1 MWLELHG
8 HGPSTTL
15 EVRKKIEPTVS
26 RCDHGVR
33 AALFHEDVILAADL
47 AMKLLS
53 ARCKNL
59 EGHKFLICFPFN
71 NKVGWPNGKALDY
84 ESRDCRF
91 DPCVDH
97 SITTIVAMGASS
109 FVLFDQLIK
118 NSIFG
123 RNVGSR

>member
-1 MWLELHG
+1 
-8 HGPSTTL
+8 
-15 EVRKKIEPTVS
+15 
-26 RCDHGVR
+26 
-33 AALFHEDVILAADL
+33 LFHEDVILAADL

-53 ARCKNL
+53 ARCKIL
-59 EGHKFLICFPFN
+59 EGHKFLVRFPFI

-97 SITTIVAMGASS
+97 SIKPITIMVVSS
-109 FVLFDQLIK
+109 FVLFDQLIQ